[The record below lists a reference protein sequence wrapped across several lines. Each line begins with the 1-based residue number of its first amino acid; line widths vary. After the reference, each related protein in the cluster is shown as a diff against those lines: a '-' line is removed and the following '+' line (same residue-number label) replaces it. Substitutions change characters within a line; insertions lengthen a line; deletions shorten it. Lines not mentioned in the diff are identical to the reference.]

1 MADETKHTP
10 EPWHVMGDSI
20 VQTSHITRDVWTIP
34 HSDGDLHRIVAC
46 VNACA
51 GLPTEALEAGALSEA
66 IQAAQDLFPFGP
78 DHRTSLLRGE
88 VCGRL
93 HDALKRLEPS
103 ASPEPRKV
111 RE

>member
-1 MADETKHTP
+1 VSGKHGYG
-10 EPWHVMGDSI
+10 EPWQRGDYEDEAN
-20 VQTSHITRDVWTIP
+20 DVR
-34 HSDGDLHRIVAC
+34 GDLAMCAYGEGPEDVERARRAIAC

-51 GLPTEALEAGALSEA
+51 GIPTEALEAGALADA

-78 DHRTSLLRGE
+78 EHRTSLLRGE

-103 ASPEPRKV
+103 P
-111 RE
+111 